1 MKKIIS
7 KILIIF
13 IVVVMMFEFILSSN
27 VCNASGDLENFINGA
42 TNLAGGIV
50 SIIYWPKRI
59 TAVALSFVLDVL
71 TAQLASESGV
81 NDSSGLADLF
91 LITPF
96 DIFFNKYKLLDVN
109 FFDINGVAS
118 TTITYAFRTT
128 VAQWYYAM
136 RLIAIT
142 ILMVILIYV
151 GIRMALSTTAD
162 DKAKFKK
169 MLIDWCCSLALVFVL
184 HYIAIFI
191 IYCNDAIV
199 AALKTSMTD
208 LSAENQLSNVLID
221 IGLRGILGVG
231 ITSIAAV
238 LVFIFIVFQTIAFLI
253 AYINRVLKVGFLLI
267 ISPLITLTYSIDKM
281 GDGKAQALGAWLKEF
296 IYTILIQPFHC
307 IMYMAFVRPAITL
320 LIGNGGTALEKA
332 GGILG
337 ISTLLS
343 PEYNQLVNGILA
355 ILCLKFINDGEKIVR
370 KIFGFQDDNSSTSMA
385 AGMAVGMLA
394 VKNAQKIGTSAR
406 KGVNTLKNTTGRIG
420 TALKTDAKNGVFGN
434 KLQEK
439 AINWDKPENV
449 EARQKKRDEKKN
461 KFSESF
467 LGRKINGAK
476 SLKGKL
482 VNAAN
487 QKGIKGIAAKQLL
500 KHNSL
505 SSTLGMMGAAMA
517 YSTGSTDALTAIGT
531 GTAIQKGSQE
541 LFSSSDNNLANNEAQ
556 SDSEEDK
563 KELKKLGVEKEKLE
577 TDIMKDEA
585 AIRDETG
592 YKDYKDKMAKADEYD
607 EKAKK
612 QEELAKAAREQEAKL
627 KKGKKRSEARARA
640 EKAEER
646 AAALRRKAEK
656 ARDAAEAYDG
666 EEGHD
671 GRFAKMLATEK
682 APGNVGKDDPLGI
695 EEKKKRKKEL
705 EEQIDPNNFYSRDAI
720 RKRIQARRSS
730 PGKAELQAKKNEI
743 IAKLTA
749 MKLAEKDNSQT
760 RELTTTETDSIERTA
775 QLLIE
780 NTEYG
785 VLSGKGISEGE
796 HAAIIKRG
804 LGLTDAMKNKGFQA
818 LYATTSEYESL
829 QRRKQ
834 KVETYKKQ
842 AKYGGNSDRLVEIET
857 QKVYDRTR
865 GLRTNQTSN

>member
-13 IVVVMMFEFILSSN
+13 IVVVMMFEFIFSSN
-27 VCNASGDLENFINGA
+27 VCNASVDLENIINGA

-59 TAVALSFVLDVL
+59 TAVALSFVLDFL
-71 TAQLASESGV
+71 TSQLARESGV
-81 NDSSGLADLF
+81 NYSSGIEDLV
-91 LITPF
+91 LTPF
-96 DIFFNKYKLLDVN
+96 DIFFNKYKLLDIN
-109 FFDINGVAS
+109 FFDINGVDS

-332 GGILG
+332 GGIFG

-439 AINWDKPENV
+439 AINWDKAENV

-487 QKGIKGIAAKQLL
+487 QKGIKGLAAKQLL

-796 HAAIIKRG
+796 QAAIIKRG

>member
-27 VCNASGDLENFINGA
+27 VCNASVDLENFINGA

-151 GIRMALSTTAD
+151 GIRMVLSTTAD

-439 AINWDKPENV
+439 AINWDKAENV

-476 SLKGKL
+476 SVKGKL

-487 QKGIKGIAAKQLL
+487 QKGIKGLAAKQLL

-541 LFSSSDNNLANNEAQ
+541 LFSSSDNNLANNEVQ
-556 SDSEEDK
+556 SDLEEDEKDLEKLKDEK
-563 KELKKLGVEKEKLE
+563 KELE

-585 AIRDETG
+585 ATRDETG

-656 ARDAAEAYDG
+656 EREAAEAYDG
-666 EEGHD
+666 EKGHD
-671 GRFAKMLATEK
+671 GRFAKMLAAEKLGEKNDLLGTE
-682 APGNVGKDDPLGI
+682 A
-695 EEKKKRKKEL
+695 KKNRKKEL
-705 EEQIDPNNFYSRDAI
+705 EEQIDPKNFYSRDAI

-796 HAAIIKRG
+796 QAAIIKRG

>member
-796 HAAIIKRG
+796 QAAIIKRG